1 MNKLKKEF
9 KNLLSLKDHPERLA
23 KGFALGSFIGMMPIP
38 GFQMMVSLSIA
49 TIIKVNK
56 KAAVMG
62 VFNTNMATGLFIFA
76 FNFWLGKTLLGIE
89 SSFAMPEKLSLS
101 FAKTILDAGSEVYL
115 SLILG
120 GTITGLVSAAIS
132 YWLVKRFLYKKQEK
146 EMKTDKVYTI
156 ISGASQGLGKA
167 ISTECAQRKMNLILI
182 ALPNEGLKDLAN
194 NLQEKYKI
202 ETQCFEIDLR
212 AEDQL
217 RKTIIDI
224 NTNFKVNILIN
235 NAGMG
240 GSMPF
245 EHVSQEYID
254 NLISLNMR
262 SLVMMTHQL
271 LPNLKKHSPS
281 YILNIASLASF
292 GPMPFKTI
300 YPATKAFVYSFSRGL
315 HTELKGTGVNVSV
328 AHPGG
333 MATNEL
339 VSKRINQHHPIIRST
354 ILSPEKTAKICVQ
367 QMLKKD
373 ALIIPGFMN
382 KLSYLFLKFCP
393 VWLKL
398 IIFRSTIQ
406 KELRFQENLCYE

>member
-254 NLISLNMR
+254 NPISLNMR